1 MQPIPGLDPNPQP
14 RPRRRVTAGIQV
26 QDGGGWRVIIGLLIV
41 GYGLL
46 LTAANFNN
54 DRAYWVLERWYFPLA
69 MIAIGVYRSWRA
81 CTALGRAIGGFIT
94 LIGIWWVICEALGIR
109 FNIWDWWPLAL
120 VGFGAVMIYRATIG
134 RDESTVTSAA
144 DTASD
149 STSASFSA
157 TPGGAAASATAD
169 GTSTA
174 VPGGAPPLADAG
186 PISAFAF
193 WSGVHKRVSAA
204 FRRASLAAVMGGI
217 EFDLRPAV
225 TVGGQAVIEVFVLM
239 GGLEITVPPDWTVTN
254 EALVIMGGIDD
265 RSSGAPGATQRLV
278 IRGFILMGGV
288 EIKT

>member
-1 MQPIPGLDPNPQP
+1 
-14 RPRRRVTAGIQV
+14 
-26 QDGGGWRVIIGLLIV
+26 
-41 GYGLL
+41 
-46 LTAANFNN
+46 
-54 DRAYWVLERWYFPLA
+54 VLERWYFPIA

-134 RDESTVTSAA
+134 RDESTATTETGAA
-144 DTASD
+144 SGSSGYTA
-149 STSASFSA
+149 ASFSGA
-157 TPGGAAASATAD
+157 SGGAAASATSDA
-169 GTSTA
+169 TSTA
-174 VPGGAPPLADAG
+174 MPGGAPPLADAG

-193 WSGVHKRVSAA
+193 WSGVHKRVSAG
-204 FRRASLAAVMGGI
+204 FRRASLAAIMGGI

-265 RSSGAPGATQRLV
+265 RSSGAPGATQKLV